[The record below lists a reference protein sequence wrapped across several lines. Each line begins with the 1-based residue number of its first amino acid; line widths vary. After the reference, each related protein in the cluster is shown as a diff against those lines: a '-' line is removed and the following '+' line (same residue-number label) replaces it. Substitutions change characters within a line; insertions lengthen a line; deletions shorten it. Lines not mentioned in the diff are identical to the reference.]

1 MHMHLIE
8 RNDYMSRLI
17 SLKDKDF
24 IKVLSGIRRSG
35 KSTLLEMFKTH
46 LLESGI
52 KESCILHINMD
63 SWDVKKRI
71 TNKSELYKFIKEN
84 VSGERSYVFIDEIQN
99 IRGWEDVAIAVY
111 TDMDVDLYIT
121 GSNALMLSSDLSTK
135 LVGRYIEIQV
145 FPLSFKEFKGFFTE
159 SEKMEAFNEYLR
171 FGGFPGVIKI
181 SDERNR
187 NDAIESIYRTILS
200 SDVVMKNNIKD
211 VALMERLAEYLMGNV
226 GNITS
231 IKKISDYLNSSGIK
245 TNPVTVDNYILM
257 LVRSYLIY
265 KAKRYDIKGKKV
277 LKSLDKYYV
286 TDIGLKNMVNPQTDL
301 GHSIENL
308 VYFELLRKGYQVY
321 VGTIDQTEIDFI
333 AKKGSDI
340 TYFQVS
346 MTILDEAVR
355 ERELAPFKK
364 IPDSHDRVILTLD
377 RIITDNIDGI
387 RCMNIVDF
395 LLKY

>member
-71 TNKSELYKFIKEN
+71 TNKSELYEFIKEN

>member
-1 MHMHLIE
+1 MHLIE

-71 TNKSELYKFIKEN
+71 TNKSELYEFIKEN